1 MLPAWLTIGGVMVLV
16 ALVLNRLSRQD
27 VRWFFSLRRPRW
39 LTFEKA
45 IPVIWSV
52 IFICGARSAYLVWT
66 AEPGTQRSWFLMGFY
81 LLLEV
86 VIMAYTPVMC
96 KLRSLKVGTAIGAI
110 GFVLGVILSVV
121 VLPVSG
127 WAVVWLMPYLLWS
140 PIGTFVTWKMI
151 PLNPGAA

>member
-1 MLPAWLTIGGVMVLV
+1 VLPAWLTIGGVTVLV
-16 ALVLNRLSRQD
+16 ALALNRFPRYD
-27 VRWFFSLRRPRW
+27 IRWFFRLRRPRW
-39 LTFEKA
+39 LTFEWA
-45 IPVIWSV
+45 IPVIWSA
-52 IFICGARSAYLVWT
+52 IFICGATSAYLVWM
-66 AEPGTQRSWFLMGFY
+66 AEPGTQRGWFLMGFY
-81 LLLEV
+81 LLLEI

-110 GFVLGVILSVV
+110 GFVLGVILSVF

-127 WAVVWLMPYLLWS
+127 WAVLWLLPYLLWS